1 MATNTR
7 TFDDKPAVRE
17 RVPLILGAMGPS
29 GGGKTY
35 SALRLATGIQR
46 VSGGDIFVIDTEAR
60 RALHYADKFKFRHV
74 VFGAPFGS
82 LDYLAAIEHCV
93 KKGAGVVV
101 VDSMSHEHEGQG
113 GLLEA
118 HEAEVQ
124 RLSKGDSA
132 KAERIKMLAWNKP
145 KQARRRLINSILQMP
160 CNFIFC
166 FRAKEKL
173 KIQPGKEPEFQGFM
187 PIAGE
192 EFVFEMM
199 VNLLFLPSAGGIP
212 TWQSNEKGE
221 KRMIKLPEQFKQLF
235 LGAKVPVSEDHGE
248 QIAKWAAGDAGA
260 QTVYEQLSQL
270 IREASTLEILSYVQP
285 KLHEAR
291 DKKTVPPSSYKALV
305 EQIKVRKADIEAA
318 ATGESYDDEPPES
331 EPSPESHDPETGE
344 VRDEPS
350 DEAAGPATADKA
362 VSETEERQPGAEG

>member
-1 MATNTR
+1 MASNPR
-7 TFDDKPAVRE
+7 SFEDKPAVRE

-46 VSGGDIFVIDTEAR
+46 VSGGDIYVIDTEAR

-101 VDSMSHEHEGQG
+101 VDSMSHEHEGPG
-113 GLLEA
+113 GLLES
-118 HEAEVQ
+118 HDAEVE
-124 RLSKGDSA
+124 RLSKGDA
-132 KAERIKMLAWNKP
+132 KKAERVKMLAWNRP

-173 KIQPGKEPEFQGFM
+173 KIQPGKDPEFQGFM

-199 VNLLFLPSAGGIP
+199 LNLLFLPAAGGVP
-212 TWQSNEKGE
+212 TWQTEEKGE
-221 KRMIKLPEQFKQLF
+221 KRMIKLPEQFRQLF

-260 QTVYEQLSQL
+260 QTAFEQLAQQ
-270 IREASTLEILSYVQP
+270 IREAATLDALAYVAP
-285 KLHEAR
+285 KLQEAR
-291 DKKTVPPSSYKALV
+291 DKRTVPPSSYKTLV
-305 EQIKVRKADIEAA
+305 QQMTQRKVDLEAA
-318 ATGESYDDEPPES
+318 AAGESYDDDEDDGGSAPES
-331 EPSPESHDPETGE
+331 EPPDSVPHDPETGE
-344 VRDEPS
+344 VKEPGVA
-350 DEAAGPATADKA
+350 AAGAEDR
-362 VSETEERQPGAEG
+362 EPGVD